1 MGQNQ
6 RKGQVERR
14 NLGAATQRG
23 QGVQGQKNC
32 GSPRIGPKNPGRI
45 GHRGM
50 PNDAHK
56 GTEHQKRHR
65 VKQQN
70 HRRLLHHPEPTQGI
84 EILEIRNQQKTQPKS
99 KCHQED
105 IDGKNCPT

>member
-1 MGQNQ
+1 MQDEEDRG
-6 RKGQVERR
+6 RR
-14 NLGAATQRG
+14 R
-23 QGVQGQKNC
+23 V
-32 GSPRIGPKNPGRI
+32 GPKNTGRI

-50 PNDAHK
+50 PYNAHK

-84 EILEIRNQQKTQPKS
+84 EILKIRNQQQTHPKS
-99 KCHQED
+99 KSHQKD
-105 IDGKNCPT
+105 IDRKYRPT